1 MLPRGVCE
9 WRNGGAEP
17 VGCGARV
24 RLRVDGARCRHWF
37 GLSIFYIQRETGEE
51 RRHQAP
57 GSRACIHALTRQ
69 RLDDA
74 YVTDTARV
82 LAADSLLT
90 FLGLRLLP
98 NIVYRAGSYTFV

>member
-1 MLPRGVCE
+1 MLLASLGTPLCWHLVAGVYVQPSQ
-9 WRNGGAEP
+9 GAS
-17 VGCGARV
+17 VRRRAAFGA
-24 RLRVDGARCRHWF
+24 L
-37 GLSIFYIQRETGEE
+37 GEE